1 MAANRKKVLLPQNM
15 ARAGWDLIATRDD
28 VEAISYPPTLPA
40 SDFHRFLGEAHG
52 IALSYTPYH
61 APELAASPA
70 IEVVA
75 RIGVGYD
82 SVGVAALT
90 ARRVPLLIA
99 GTANSVSVA
108 EHALFMMLQ
117 LAKRAAVLDPLV
129 RAGRWHERYA
139 DMPVDLAGRTVLV
152 IGFGRIGTRI
162 AARCRAMDMSVL
174 VYDPYVPQEAI
185 EAAGCEPVSDLDAAL
200 PRADFL
206 TVHCPK
212 TAETA
217 GMIDAR
223 RLALLRPSAFLVNT
237 ARGGI
242 VDEAAL
248 AAALAEKL
256 LAGAGVD
263 VFATEP
269 VREDNPLLK
278 LSSVIVSPHMAGVT
292 SESTARMA
300 VAAVGNILSVFDG
313 KPNRENVVNKEVLD

>member
-1 MAANRKKVLLPQNM
+1 MIL
-15 ARAGWDLIATRDD
+15 
-28 VEAISYPPTLPA
+28 
-40 SDFHRFLGEAHG
+40 
-52 IALSYTPYH
+52 
-61 APELAASPA
+61 
-70 IEVVA
+70 
-75 RIGVGYD
+75 
-82 SVGVAALT
+82 
-90 ARRVPLLIA
+90 
-99 GTANSVSVA
+99 
-108 EHALFMMLQ
+108 
-117 LAKRAAVLDPLV
+117 
-129 RAGRWHERYA
+129 
-139 DMPVDLAGRTVLV
+139 
-152 IGFGRIGTRI
+152 
-162 AARCRAMDMSVL
+162 
-174 VYDPYVPQEAI
+174 YVPQEAI

-200 PRADFL
+200 PRVDFL
-206 TVHCPK
+206 TIHCPK

-248 AAALAEKL
+248 AAALVEKR

-269 VREDNPLLK
+269 VREDNPLLT

-292 SESTARMA
+292 SELTARMA